1 MKPNADSSK
10 KTARWKNVSSEW
22 NRQSIS
28 QWFSVRSATPETDV
42 FNQLLDFAT
51 EHADVI
57 IPGSGCKPGFACA
70 YDIGDKTIAAWSVRS
85 GKDFKLQI
93 PFGALRINLIR
104 DPSIVDF
111 YLDKLHESDG
121 EFSSIEVKGGWPT
134 VSVKDLSSLDITTLK
149 VLAREISKFSN
160 RNG

>member
-1 MKPNADSSK
+1 MNSDPASSNESARWENDSSK
-10 KTARWKNVSSEW
+10 WSQRSISEW
-22 NRQSIS
+22 
-28 QWFSVRSATPETDV
+28 FSGKPSTPETDN

-85 GKDFKLQI
+85 GEDFKLQI